1 MSENNIESL
10 SAPKHD
16 EVESFKGS
24 PSSDNPAEDPFNV
37 VISVPEIIHVKM
49 VDASAL
55 SDYEVWI
62 FIASVISNAAVGFS
76 VALYQAIDSK
86 SSTVSYA
93 CWTAAMFWLLFAISA
108 GTAFRKRS
116 SMQKKGKDIKLKTT
130 SASTK

>member
-1 MSENNIESL
+1 
-10 SAPKHD
+10 
-16 EVESFKGS
+16 
-24 PSSDNPAEDPFNV
+24 
-37 VISVPEIIHVKM
+37 
-49 VDASAL
+49 
-55 SDYEVWI
+55 DYEIWI